1 MAKVTESI
9 KIYNILRA
17 KQGIFSDEEAQIIAG
32 ALESKDNVA
41 TKEDLT
47 GLELRI
53 EKALSKIR
61 LTEIVLW
68 LVTIGAV
75 VITNPRAL
83 EVITRLFGLAR

>member
-17 KQGIFSDEEAQIIAG
+17 KQGVFSDEEAQIIAG
-32 ALESKDNVA
+32 ALDRKDNVA
-41 TKEDLT
+41 TKEDLA

-53 EKALSKIR
+53 EKALSNIR
-61 LTEIVLW
+61 LTDIVLW

-75 VITNPRAL
+75 VLTNPKAL
-83 EVITRLFGLAR
+83 DVITRLFGLAR

>member
-17 KQGIFSDEEAQIIAG
+17 KQGVFSDEEAQIIAG
-32 ALESKDNVA
+32 SLEIKDNVA
-41 TKEDLT
+41 TKEDLA

-53 EKALSKIR
+53 ERALSKIR
-61 LTEIVLW
+61 LTDVVLW

-75 VITNPRAL
+75 VITNPKAL
-83 EVITRLFGLAR
+83 DLITRLFGLTR